1 MSFVFDSI
9 SLFKHCAFEPFVK
22 DRWNSS
28 KLLLGDIVLMWL
40 AMYSSAVSYEYF
52 YCFSCLKSYVLKC

>member
-52 YCFSCLKSYVLKC
+52 YCF